1 MAQDK
6 VWLIGSKMFKTEK
19 SFLKRVKQIV
29 GREGFE
35 TSWQSRVDYGVYSVS
50 EKGSLLQ
57 LKQVIDNEKTSNER
71 DFQLKTLLD
80 ELNPTDNAILH
91 ILSTYPTLESNE
103 RTKNNHL
110 RNLNNYK
117 FDINEIK
124 KFISE
129 HKNYYLGLSTDVEW
143 IKSLLRIHN
152 FRDCN
157 LGRYYDYKQRK
168 YITREPSDELK
179 EAFKLAKQQLRKK
192 K

>member
-6 VWLIGSKMFKTEK
+6 VWLIGNKMFKTEK

-50 EKGSLLQ
+50 EKGTLLQ
-57 LKQVIDNEKTSNER
+57 LKQIIDNEKTSNER

-157 LGRYYDYKQRK
+157 LGRYYSHKQRK

-179 EAFKLAKQQLRKK
+179 EAFNLAKQQLRKK

>member
-1 MAQDK
+1 MAHDK
-6 VWLIGSKMFKTEK
+6 VWLIGSKVCKSEK
-19 SFLKRVKQIV
+19 SFLRRVKQIV
-29 GREGFE
+29 GRENFE
-35 TSWQSRVDYGVYSVS
+35 SSWQARVEYGIYSIS

-57 LKQVIDNEKTSNER
+57 LKQALDNEKTTNER

-80 ELNPTDNAILH
+80 ELNPIDNAILH

-110 RNLNNYK
+110 RNLNNCK

>member
-6 VWLIGSKMFKTEK
+6 VWVIGRKVFKTER
-19 SFLKRVKQIV
+19 SFLKKVKQIV
-29 GREGFE
+29 NRDSFE
-35 TSWQSRVDYGVYSVS
+35 TSWQSRIDYGVYTVS
-50 EKGSLLQ
+50 EKGTLLQ
-57 LKQVIDNEKTSNER
+57 LKQLIDNEKTSNER

-91 ILSTYPTLESNE
+91 ILNTYPTLESNE
-103 RTKNNHL
+103 HTKNKHL

-129 HKNYYLGLSTDVEW
+129 QKNYYLGLSTDVEW
-143 IKSLLRIHN
+143 IKSILRIHN

-168 YITREPSDELK
+168 YITKEPSDELK